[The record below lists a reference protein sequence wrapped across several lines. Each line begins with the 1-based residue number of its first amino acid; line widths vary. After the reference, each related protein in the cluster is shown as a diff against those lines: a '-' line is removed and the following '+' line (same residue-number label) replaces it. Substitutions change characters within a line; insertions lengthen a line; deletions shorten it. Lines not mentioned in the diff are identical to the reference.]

1 MAAMI
6 NTPPKKAFAIT
17 VTADGKITS
26 VQPLFNGEV
35 FDVNLFMDTKA
46 RQINFVYQIQQ
57 WAATFVDKTQHSK
70 VKSYAYLIVLS
81 KMNATGALLT
91 FGAQNSARFL
101 VGFTRE
107 KHANI
112 AGYANEEK
120 EWYVESIA

>member
-91 FGAQNSARFL
+91 FV